1 MEFIANLMTAE
12 ENPVDWART
21 REAEGWQVLGCA
33 DHFFSTNKAYPHVWV
48 TLATMAAATTKVKLT
63 TSFANNLFRSP
74 VEFAQASLQMQ
85 NVSGGRFEAG
95 LGAGWEKSEA
105 LGASIPYPDPAGRAG
120 RYIEAAQIVRQLFDN
135 GTCTFT
141 GEHYTIDVPKIG
153 PQPAHGAPP
162 LVASL
167 GGPRTI
173 KAIAPIADRVEVKLI
188 SNITRE
194 GSVNLPAMA
203 TVPESHLHDLVAR
216 IREVNPTVPLS
227 VFILCAVGNDERT
240 KAIEQMLGDSF
251 LGGFYGSA
259 AKVAESMFAL
269 ESAGVDRVEVSPFT
283 ESSFAALAEHLFR

>member
-48 TLATMAAATTKVKLT
+48 TLATMAAATSQVKLT

-135 GTCTFT
+135 GTCTFE
-141 GEHYTIDVPKIG
+141 GEYYSIDVPKIG

-240 KAIEQMLGDSF
+240 KAIEGMLGDSF
-251 LGGFYGSA
+251 LGGFYGPA

-269 ESAGVDRVEVSPFT
+269 EAAGVDRVEVSPFT
-283 ESSFAALAEHLFR
+283 ETSFAALAEHLFR